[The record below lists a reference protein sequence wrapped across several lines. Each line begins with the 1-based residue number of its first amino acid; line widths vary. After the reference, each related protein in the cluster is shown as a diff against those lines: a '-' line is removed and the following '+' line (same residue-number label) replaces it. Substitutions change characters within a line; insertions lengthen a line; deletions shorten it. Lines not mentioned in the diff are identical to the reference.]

1 MATSRIVE
9 KGKLNMLPS
18 QFTASM
24 KLRFNFKFL
33 CLLSLSFVFFSCKQ
47 PDASEALAKVE
58 ALFEQNDWENAAYEL
73 KKMLPLGEDHP
84 RIYALYAYVQNR
96 RGLGQE
102 VEKFIL
108 KAHPTN
114 AEIDPQVMTMIGRI
128 YLERG
133 EYPEAIKALDLAYRN
148 DLDNPTPLRLLMLA
162 EISHCKKADDS
173 YDINKYIKSAKG
185 LKYLMGRKQLRDQ
198 VFYNHLAIKEITKDG
213 NRNFIMP
220 FLQKADSLAPGN
232 PSTTLNAAIALDII
246 YKSPKLARIRY
257 AKFLEMTKGSKDPQI
272 PEVER
277 RLRQLQGLQ

>member
-1 MATSRIVE
+1 MATNRTVE
-9 KGKLNMLPS
+9 KGNLSMHTGHLLPS
-18 QFTASM
+18 L
-24 KLRFNFKFL
+24 KLGLKIKFL
-33 CLLSLSFVFFSCKQ
+33 SLFCLSFVLFSCKQ
-47 PDASEALAKVE
+47 PDASEALNKVE

-108 KAHPTN
+108 KANPTN
-114 AEIDPQVMTMIGRI
+114 SDVDPQIMTMIGRI

-133 EYPEAIKALDLAYRN
+133 EYPEAIKALDLAYRK

-162 EISHCKKADDS
+162 EISHCKKADGS

-198 VFYNHLAIKEITKDG
+198 VFYNHLAIKEISKDG
-213 NRNFIMP
+213 NKNFIMP

-257 AKFLEMTKGSKDPQI
+257 AKFLKMTEGTKDPQI